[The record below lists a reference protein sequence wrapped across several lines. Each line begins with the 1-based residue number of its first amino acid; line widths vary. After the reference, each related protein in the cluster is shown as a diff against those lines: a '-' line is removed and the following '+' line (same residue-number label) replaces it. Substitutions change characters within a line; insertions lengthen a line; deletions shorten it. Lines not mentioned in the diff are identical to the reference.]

1 MDPTALSNLLVA
13 TIQKQCLDENSAIG
27 KAFSERGINVLDRNL
42 PKGSEGEN
50 FNISFAVTAEQQA
63 LLRRNFPGRDIRFT
77 QSNSHSHNYAAAHR
91 LLETDFIYGCFG
103 TVDEP
108 VIDLGGNF
116 ISHLKRRRYNVHSC
130 CPLLDD
136 RDGARF
142 TERMI
147 SLKTYYR
154 THQDEKHEAD
164 YCKCR
169 FEECDRKADYVMAIH
184 ATSDLSLEELCKALA
199 NKGTKKMIMSI
210 MMDPNM
216 LIRDYGEIP
225 NFNVRWEI
233 DHETDTIK
241 FDFIDA
247 PCLGYQH
254 KFSILKQYLTVNA
267 VVVGGTQAFRVERR
281 ADMGGVFIVDITA
294 VAGYHKKMIVGGS
307 RSCAWA
313 SCVKGKTV
321 VNTAEVV
328 DDWFNKLTKRSC
340 VLIDTKVLTRVLE
353 SSFRQFKPTTD
364 PASAIQTMATMLSS
378 STNYTVI
385 NGVTLQAGESLP
397 FSDYVSVAT
406 TIYVRTKKMYEA
418 IERNIKKLMEP
429 QLTNIYDTL
438 PAQPDSGFF
447 SHEGLSGFLGNI
459 FLPLP
464 KEVQADGLKSRR
476 DVYEVEGKGWSEW
489 IKSEAYLFLG
499 RCKVEQDLISDPKLF
514 IPLERVLATKWQ
526 GNSTLTIDDLVETMV
541 KPEFD
546 RMEEERNKRREV
558 LESSEKLQKNLLT
571 IAKWCENHPTGAM
584 PKGFEKT
591 AALVPEMIDL
601 NEVVESKSP
610 SEAVVNKYASEI
622 QEAITYFRTEMET
635 NDKRLK
641 SVGDHCEWS
650 KKYMTTIWA
659 GDESRRLYIPTTGA
673 WLGPPSVPKP
683 EPTGKYERG
692 LTKDG
697 YVLLRW
703 DNEKPCE
710 LDYDCKRNL
719 MKYPVIFFDKSCEFA
734 AGLRLIPALERALGM
749 EAKFSRKLVDG
760 VAGCGKTT
768 KILAEGRLTGEDPD
782 LFLTSNRSSAMEL
795 REKLVGSP
803 LSKSQRVRTCDSF
816 LMNGSKVKSKRII
829 FDECFLQHAGCI
841 YAAATIAEA
850 EELVM
855 FGDTQQ
861 IPFVS
866 RIPYMKLRNH
876 KVFAD
881 ERREHNMTYRSPA
894 DTTMAL
900 SKWFYK
906 KSVRT
911 ANRTIRSMIVKPI
924 VSVNQVDNDFD
935 LYITHTQAE
944 KHTLIATGK
953 FDKNK
958 VHTSAEAQGMT
969 ERNVAFVRLS
979 RTSISLYTGKDPL
992 MGPCHG
998 LVALSRHT
1006 KKFVYF
1012 TVADTDTEDLIA
1024 KSIRDVNTASD
1035 DKVASYIHGDHKL

>member
-1 MDPTALSNLLVA
+1 MDPAALSNLLIA

-27 KAFSERGINVLDRNL
+27 KAFSERGIDVLDRNL
-42 PKGSEGEN
+42 PKGPEGEN

-116 ISHLKRRRYNVHSC
+116 VSHLKRRRYNVHSC

-164 YCKCR
+164 IASAGSKNVI
-169 FEECDRKADYVMAIH
+169 EKPI
-184 ATSDLSLEELCKALA
+184 TSWLSMRRVIYRWRSYARLWPTRVQK
-199 NKGTKKMIMSI
+199 NMIMSI

-281 ADMGGVFIVDITA
+281 ADLGGVFIVDITA
-294 VAGYHKKMIVGGS
+294 VAGYHKNMTVGGS

-418 IERNIKKLMEP
+418 IERNIKKLVEP
-429 QLTNIYDTL
+429 QLTNIHDVL
-438 PAQPDSGFF
+438 PAQPDSGF
-447 SHEGLSGFLGNI
+447 SAHEGLSGFLGNL
-459 FLPLP
+459 FMPLP
-464 KEVQADGLKSRR
+464 KKVQVDGLKSRR
-476 DVYEVEGKGWSEW
+476 DVYEIEGKSWSEW
-489 IKSEAYLFLG
+489 VKSEAYLFLG

-526 GNSTLTIDDLVETMV
+526 GNTTLTVDDLVETMV
-541 KPEFD
+541 K
-546 RMEEERNKRREV
+546 RVRIGWRKRGTRDV
-558 LESSEKLQKNLLT
+558 KFLSLQKLQRNLLT

-584 PKGFEKT
+584 PKGFEKS

-622 QEAITYFRTEMET
+622 QEAITYFKTEMET

-650 KKYMTTIWA
+650 KKYMRTIWA
-659 GDESRRLYIPTTGA
+659 GDESRGLYIPTRGA
-673 WLGPPSVPKP
+673 WLGPRSVPKG
-683 EPTGKYERG
+683 ERKGKYERG

-703 DNEKPCE
+703 DNEKPNE

-734 AGLRLIPALERALGM
+734 AGLRLIPALEQALGM

-768 KILAEGRLTGEDPD
+768 KILAEGRLTGDDPD

-803 LSKSQRVRTCDSF
+803 LIKSQRVRTCDSF

-876 KVFAD
+876 KVSAD
-881 ERREHNMTYRSPA
+881 ERRAHNMTYRSPA
-894 DTTMAL
+894 ECRRGL

-906 KSVRT
+906 KSIRT
-911 ANRTIRSMIVKPI
+911 ANRTIRSMMVKPI

-953 FDKNK
+953 FGKNK

-1012 TVADTDTEDLIA
+1012 TVADTDAEDLIA